1 MGSLGSAE
9 LLILL
14 AFPAI
19 LAVPVLAVRY
29 LGSSLVRGSGADR
42 TIAVPVAD
50 ALAGTLPMVCA
61 KTGTKAHGLA
71 EERSESLPAYWF
83 LLLLLGPAGILAL
96 AVVWAVRGSSG
107 TQADIPLSNDALET
121 IRGTAR
127 TSLIAAAAAGLL
139 LVVFVV
145 TLAAGAGVAV
155 QLIAGAAAI
164 AALFAWVYTTTK
176 ARMSRVRLRLD
187 GSKSFVHL
195 DGVHPGF
202 VTAVQKNA
210 RARGLA

>member
-14 AFPAI
+14 AFPVI
-19 LAVPVLAVRY
+19 LAMPVLAVRY

-71 EERSESLPAYWF
+71 AERSESLPAYWF

-96 AVVWAVRGSSG
+96 AVVWGVRGRSG
-107 TQADIPLSNDALET
+107 TQVDVPLSSDALEV
-121 IRGTAR
+121 IRRTAR
-127 TSLIAAAAAGLL
+127 SSSIAAAVAGLL

-145 TLAAGAGVAV
+145 TLAAEDSPKPTGYS
-155 QLIAGAAAI
+155 AAAS
-164 AALFAWVYTTTK
+164 AAISAPRERSSYFSTLPLAFN
-176 ARMSRVRLRLD
+176 
-187 GSKSFVHL
+187 GSAS
-195 DGVHPGF
+195 
-202 VTAVQKNA
+202 TNWKN
-210 RARGLA
+210 RGTL